1 MIKYICK
8 FCGQY
13 MGEVNNENSYEY
25 NLGFNYLTV
34 TERENIITYELN
46 GDMLVKV
53 ICEYCQEALEKNP
66 ELFLISNPLQ

>member
-1 MIKYICK
+1 
-8 FCGQY
+8 